1 MPDRLT
7 EEQAKLLDQIL
18 DEELAR
24 YAEALGRLA
33 EE

>member
-24 YAEALGRLA
+24 YAEALRRLA